1 MITTTASS
9 ILNASALATTGTTT
23 ATALLNYNPP
33 GDMGITTGGSLNDA
47 DISNVLFD
55 RIGNITF
62 QHMIP
67 FPYAMPNNISHFV
80 KSIQVYNNRVV
91 KLTFIDDTVSTAVC
105 SAADEFSLE
114 TGISICLTKRMLDTD
129 QKRGSSQYNKMI
141 KSLLNKYEKQQQD
154 ELEKAKEK
162 LRKKLKWQ
170 KAREKKELR
179 RKRKEERTI
188 EMQKEAYIRAMN
200 ELKDNQS

>member
-1 MITTTASS
+1 MTTTTVSS

-23 ATALLNYNPP
+23 ATGLLNYNPP

-47 DISNVLFD
+47 DISNVPFD
-55 RIGNITF
+55 RIGNIAF

-67 FPYAMPNNISHFV
+67 FQYAMPNNISHFV

-141 KSLLNKYEKQQQD
+141 KSLLTKYEKQQQD
-154 ELEKAKEK
+154 ELEKANEK

-179 RKRKEERTI
+179 RKRKEERAI

>member
-23 ATALLNYNPP
+23 ATDLLNYNPP
-33 GDMGITTGGSLNDA
+33 VDMGITTGGSLNDA
-47 DISNVLFD
+47 DTSNVLFD
-55 RIGNITF
+55 RIGNIKF
-62 QHMIP
+62 QHMSP
-67 FPYAMPNNISHFV
+67 FQYAMPNNISHFV
-80 KSIQVYNNRVV
+80 KTIQVYNNRVV

-114 TGISICLTKRMLDTD
+114 TGISICLAKRMLDTD

-141 KSLLNKYEKQQQD
+141 KSLLTKYEKQQQD
-154 ELEKAKEK
+154 ELEKENEK

-179 RKRKEERTI
+179 RKRKEERAI